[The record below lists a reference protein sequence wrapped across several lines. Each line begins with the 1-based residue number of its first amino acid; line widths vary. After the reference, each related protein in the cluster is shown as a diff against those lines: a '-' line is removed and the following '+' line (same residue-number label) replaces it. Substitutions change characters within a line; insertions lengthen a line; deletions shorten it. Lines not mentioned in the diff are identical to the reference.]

1 MIRQQGF
8 ADAVVWNPGEEKG
21 DALADM
27 PEGGWKQMLCVEAA
41 QVLRPIELA
50 PGETWAGMQT
60 LELL

>member
-1 MIRQQGF
+1 
-8 ADAVVWNPGEEKG
+8 VVWNPGQEKG

-41 QVLRPIELA
+41 QVLRPIELQ
-50 PGETWAGMQT
+50 PGESWAGMQT

>member
-1 MIRQQGF
+1 MI
-8 ADAVVWNPGEEKG
+8 WNPGQEKG

-41 QVLRPIELA
+41 QVLKPIELP